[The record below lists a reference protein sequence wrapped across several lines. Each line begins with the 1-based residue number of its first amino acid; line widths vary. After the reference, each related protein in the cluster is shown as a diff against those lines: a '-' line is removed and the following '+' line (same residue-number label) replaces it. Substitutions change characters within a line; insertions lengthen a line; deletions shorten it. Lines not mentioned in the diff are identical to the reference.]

1 MANKSVRRL
10 RSQFFENL
18 CFLKRD
24 FLMNFLP
31 HGGQLKFNLKSHQK
45 IIFSIISINN
55 YKGEIN
61 MKLNN
66 NNNNKEDSL
75 CLQYL

>member
-1 MANKSVRRL
+1 
-10 RSQFFENL
+10 
-18 CFLKRD
+18 
-24 FLMNFLP
+24 MNFLP
-31 HGGQLKFNLKSHQK
+31 HGGQLKLDLKSYKK

-66 NNNNKEDSL
+66 NNNKGVHHVFNG
-75 CLQYL
+75 

>member
-31 HGGQLKFNLKSHQK
+31 HGGQLKLDLKSYKK
-45 IIFSIISINN
+45 IIFSIISININ
-55 YKGEIN
+55 KGEIN

-66 NNNNKEDSL
+66 NKGGSSTW
-75 CLQYL
+75 Q